1 MKNNGFV
8 ITLDSFLGLTLLF
21 FLIITSLYYV
31 SQISFSS
38 WNNIDLINSSRDLS
52 IVLEKGNY
60 LEDAI
65 IQGSS
70 ELLLEKIN
78 STPQSICFE
87 VSLIPENSSFSTI
100 IASKSGCSKS
110 YDELIVVNRAIVV
123 NDGDDFD
130 FFVVSIEAWYK

>member
-21 FLIITSLYYV
+21 FLIIASLYYV

-38 WNNIDLINSSRDLS
+38 WNNIDLINSARDLS
-52 IVLEKGNY
+52 IVLEKGDY
-60 LEDAI
+60 FEDSI

-70 ELLLEKIN
+70 EILLEKIN

-87 VSLIPENSSFSTI
+87 VSLTPENSSLPTI
-100 IASKSGCSKS
+100 IASKSGCSKN
-110 YDELIVVNRAIVV
+110 YDELIVFNRVIVV
-123 NDGDDFD
+123 NDGEDFD
-130 FFVVSIEAWYK
+130 FFVASTEAWYK